1 VARSGPKSF
10 DIGLSRPREAQR
22 FEMLIAAS
30 LASQFGF
37 RIARGKDM
45 PSKKL
50 TDASTSREN
59 VIGRSVR
66 VGKVMRS
73 RCFAEQTYD

>member
-1 VARSGPKSF
+1 VARSRPESF

-22 FEMLIAAS
+22 FEALIAAS
-30 LASQFGF
+30 LASQCGS

-50 TDASTSREN
+50 TDASTSRES
-59 VIGRSVR
+59 VIGRSVCGQSDE
-66 VGKVMRS
+66 VDVF
-73 RCFAEQTYD
+73 C